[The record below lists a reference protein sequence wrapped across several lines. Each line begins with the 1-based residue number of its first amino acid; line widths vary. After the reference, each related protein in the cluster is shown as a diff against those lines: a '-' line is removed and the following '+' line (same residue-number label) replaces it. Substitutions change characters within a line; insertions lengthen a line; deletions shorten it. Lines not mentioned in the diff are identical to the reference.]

1 MLVEALHKIIG
12 GMSKAAIVTGSSRGI
27 GRGIA
32 LCLAEEGF
40 SIVINYV
47 GNAAGAAQTAK
58 LCEERAQSSGFDGV
72 RVFPVQADV
81 GDSMG
86 RRHLV
91 EQAQSRFECIDLL
104 VNNAGITSI
113 GRADILE
120 ATEEAFDRLTA
131 VNLKGPYFLTQAVA
145 NWMIE
150 ERAKDANWRPKII
163 NISSIS
169 GYAVSTNRGDYCL
182 AKAALGMMTRL
193 YAARLAEHGIGVF
206 EVCPGIIASDMTAPV
221 REKYDRRIAE
231 GLTPIRRW
239 GQPEDVGRTVAAIAR
254 EDAFEFST
262 GQVFHVDGGFHIRRL

>member
-1 MLVEALHKIIG
+1 
-12 GMSKAAIVTGSSRGI
+12 MSKAAIVTGSSRGI

-40 SIVINYV
+40 SVVVNYV
-47 GNAAGAAQTAK
+47 GNAARAAETAK
-58 LCEERAQSSGFDGV
+58 LCEERAQSNGFGDV
-72 RVFPVQADV
+72 RAFPAQADV
-81 GDSMG
+81 GDSAG
-86 RRHLV
+86 RRRLV
-91 EQAQSRFECIDLL
+91 EQTRSRFKRIDLL

-120 ATEEAFDRLTA
+120 ATEEAFDRLLA

-145 NWMIE
+145 NWMIK
-150 ERAKDANWRPKII
+150 ERAKDASRRPKII

-182 AKAALGMMTRL
+182 AKAALGMMTGL

-206 EVCPGIIASDMTAPV
+206 EVCPGINASDMTAPV

-231 GLTPIRRW
+231 GLTPIQRW
-239 GQPEDVGRTVAAIAR
+239 GRPEDVGRTVAAIAR
-254 EDAFEFST
+254 EDAFKFST

>member
-1 MLVEALHKIIG
+1 
-12 GMSKAAIVTGSSRGI
+12 MSKAAIVTGSSRGI

-32 LCLAEEGF
+32 LCLAGEGF
-40 SIVINYV
+40 SVVVNYV
-47 GNAAGAAQTAK
+47 GNEAGAAETVK
-58 LCEERAQSSGFDGV
+58 LCGERAESNGFGGV
-72 RVFPVQADV
+72 RAFSVQADV
-81 GDSMG
+81 GDSAG
-86 RRHLV
+86 RRRLI
-91 EQAQSRFECIDLL
+91 EQTRNRFERIDLL

-113 GRADILE
+113 GRSDILE
-120 ATEEAFDRLTA
+120 ATEEAFERLMA

-150 ERAKDANWRPKII
+150 ERAKNADWRPKII

-182 AKAALGMMTRL
+182 AKAALGMMIKL
-193 YAARLAEHGIGVF
+193 YAVRLAEHGIGVF
-206 EVCPGIIASDMTAPV
+206 EVCPGIIDSDMTAPV

-254 EDAFEFST
+254 EDAFGFGT

>member
-1 MLVEALHKIIG
+1 
-12 GMSKAAIVTGSSRGI
+12 MSKAAIVTGSSRGI

-40 SIVINYV
+40 CIVVNYV
-47 GNAAGAAQTAK
+47 GNEAEAAKTVK
-58 LCEERAQSSGFDGV
+58 LCEERAQSSGFGGV
-72 RVFPVQADV
+72 RAFLVQADV
-81 GDSMG
+81 GDSAG

-91 EQAQSRFECIDLL
+91 EQTRGRFKRIDLL

-120 ATEEAFDRLTA
+120 ATEGAFDRLLA

-150 ERAKDANWRPKII
+150 ERAKDVNWRPKII

-193 YAARLAEHGIGVF
+193 YAARLAEYGIGVF
-206 EVCPGIIASDMTAPV
+206 EVCPGVIDSDMTAPV

-231 GLTPIRRW
+231 GLTPIQRW
-239 GQPEDVGRTVAAIAR
+239 GQPKDVGRTVAAIAR
-254 EDAFEFST
+254 EDAFGFGT